1 MADRL
6 YSSTNLSNEEVPFK
20 DCFEHLCQEFDYDGY
35 EIWIKNTDFQR
46 YIGVGIVNRTAN
58 PPVAATVWLKYGS
71 SIIDAPVTA
80 DLINVIRE
88 NLRSGIECEFNKHI
102 IHNH

>member
-20 DCFEHLCQEFDYDGY
+20 DYFEHLCQEFSYDGY
-35 EIWIKNTDFQR
+35 ESWIRNTDFQR
-46 YIGVGIVNRTAN
+46 SIGFAIVNRIAN
-58 PPVAATVWLKYGS
+58 PPVAATVWFKYAS
-71 SIIDAPVTA
+71 FVIDAPVTG

-88 NLRSGIECEFNKHI
+88 NLRNGIECEFNRHI
-102 IHNH
+102 IQNR